1 MKINLVLF
9 KFREISFKKSL
20 MASEKG
26 CKIPLIP
33 TLLGPNRIWLKASNL
48 RSNRVKKATTI
59 NKGISNL
66 KIINIWLSNKKLI
79 YWIFIQFQN
88 FSNLI
93 NSTQIGIPEWRA
105 PQISLHCP

>member
-33 TLLGPNRIWLKASNL
+33 TLLGPNRI
-48 RSNRVKKATTI
+48 
-59 NKGISNL
+59 
-66 KIINIWLSNKKLI
+66 
-79 YWIFIQFQN
+79 
-88 FSNLI
+88 
-93 NSTQIGIPEWRA
+93 
-105 PQISLHCP
+105 